1 MKKILIFLFLNLL
14 IFSKALANNY
24 APEIIFSCIK
34 KNSQK
39 IDYYGF
45 KKINNNYVI
54 SRYNHKS
61 KKFYSSYSVL
71 YTNENNMMWDYYSP
85 IHGLI
90 ATYYFRSNNFSNEII
105 MGGKIL
111 LSTSNNRLKKKI
123 KKFGKRQDLLKF
135 KGDDSNNH
143 YNSLFKLNDE
153 LATFKFNLKKDISFS
168 KTDIGTPT
176 KTCNKGFIKK

>member
-105 MGGKIL
+105 TFLHLPPTHIV
-111 LSTSNNRLKKKI
+111 N
-123 KKFGKRQDLLKF
+123 
-135 KGDDSNNH
+135 DS
-143 YNSLFKLNDE
+143 SLRRNTQLYFLIIYHVFIG
-153 LATFKFNLKKDISFS
+153 LAAGRPIS
-168 KTDIGTPT
+168 
-176 KTCNKGFIKK
+176 